1 MKQGELMW
9 LPADIALLQFD
20 EAGNVKKHKMTERPM
35 NVFLV
40 KKHDSTYW
48 NILYEGIQWC
58 VPKNLL
64 YPTKETE

>member
-20 EAGNVKKHKMTERPM
+20 EAGNVKKHKTTERPM

-40 KKHDSTYW
+40 EEHDGIYW
-48 NILYEGIQWC
+48 RILHEGVQWS
-58 VPKNLL
+58 VPKYLL
-64 YPTKETE
+64 YPIKEAE

>member
-40 KKHDSTYW
+40 KT
-48 NILYEGIQWC
+48 NVGINTF
-58 VPKNLL
+58 NLNHL
-64 YPTKETE
+64 GR

>member
-20 EAGNVKKHKMTERPM
+20 EAGSVKKHKTTERPM

-40 KKHDSTYW
+40 KKYDDVYW
-48 NILYEGIQWC
+48 KILHEGIQWC
-58 VPKNLL
+58 VPKDLL